1 MTRGVA
7 LAAALLVALA
17 AFAQEDQPLRPLPMG
32 DVLLS
37 LPSNQI
43 APAGQWDVRFSH
55 RFNQTLSHG
64 SLADQFHS
72 FFGLDSNA
80 DVVFGASYSMKPNLQ
95 LSLIRSNTNDTY
107 EAGAKYVLFRQPEKK
122 PVNVTL
128 RGGVDFRTERDL
140 EDRTSFFAQAI
151 VSRQFAR
158 KAEIFFVPSVATNAG
173 RATDGTKSVAMFDY
187 AFNLPVGFAWT
198 IRPGLLAIAEVTPP
212 NQDLA
217 DDTNADLGWAVGIKR
232 NIGGHWFEVLL
243 SNSQSMLVDQYVT
256 STYQGTPL
264 DASDVRLGFN
274 IERRFGRRR

>member
-1 MTRGVA
+1 MIKR
-7 LAAALLVALA
+7 LAVILLFAFA
-17 AFAQEDQPLRPLPMG
+17 AFAQDDVQPLRPLPMG

-43 APAGQWDVRFSH
+43 APAGQWDIRFSH

-64 SLADQFHS
+64 SLADQLHS

-80 DVVFGASYSMKPNLQ
+80 DVVFGAAYSIRPDLQ
-95 LSLIRSNTNDTY
+95 LSLIRSNANDTY
-107 EAGAKYVLFRQPEKK
+107 EAGAKYVLFRQTDNKHF
-122 PVNVTL
+122 NLTM

-151 VSRQFAR
+151 ISRQFGR
-158 KAEIFFVPSVATNAG
+158 KGEIFIIPSVASDAG
-173 RATDGTKSVAMFDY
+173 RATDGSKSTAMFDY
-187 AFNLPVGFAWT
+187 AFNVPVGFAWT
-198 IRPGLLAIAEVTPP
+198 VRPGLLAIAEVTPP
-212 NQDLA
+212 NRDL
-217 DDTNADLGWAVGIKR
+217 DEHSDLGWAIGLKR

-256 STYQGTPL
+256 TSYQGTPL